1 MDIILI
7 VLSALAAVG
16 AIVTAIICLTSLSA
30 VKKEVEEA
38 KKEVAEA
45 KKEISAIK
53 TDALSAVNDGIK
65 TNNEVLQSSLRL
77 YGDQVSTL
85 SAGLDTRMESLR
97 KNQDERLEAVRA
109 TLDRNV
115 RQMQEDNQKKLEE
128 IRVTVDEKLQKTLND
143 RVTESFKLVG
153 NQLEQVHKSLG
164 EMQTLAS
171 GVGDLKKILSNVKTR
186 GVFGEVQLSRI
197 LEQILTSDQYVT
209 NFATKKNSRDV
220 VEFAVK
226 LPGKSEYD
234 EPVYL
239 PLDAKFPLDVYNA
252 LLDAY
257 DTGDPAQTEA
267 AGKMLET
274 AIKKNAK
281 DIRDKY
287 IDPPNTT
294 DFAVMFLPTEGLY
307 AEVVRRTGLI
317 EILAAEYSVNV
328 CGPST
333 ISAFLNSLQMGFRTL
348 AIEKRSHEVW
358 NILGAVKT
366 EFGHFDK
373 VLASVKKKFT
383 SADNELNDLI
393 GVRTRAM
400 MRKLKNVETM
410 SDESAKSILGS
421 EFEDSEGDFE

>member
-1 MDIILI
+1 MDNLIIILC
-7 VLSALAAVG
+7 ALAAG
-16 AIVTAIICLTSLSA
+16 AAVITAIICLISLISI
-30 VKKEVEEA
+30 KREL
-38 KKEVAEA
+38 AES
-45 KKEISAIK
+45 KRDISSIK
-53 TDALSAVNDGIK
+53 SDALSAVNEGIK
-65 TNNEVLQSSLRL
+65 NNSEILQSSLRV
-77 YGDQVSTL
+77 YGEQVNTL
-85 SAGLDTRMESLR
+85 STGLDTRMENLR
-97 KNQDERLEAVRA
+97 KNQDERLEAVRV

-128 IRVTVDEKLQKTLND
+128 IRTTVDEKLQKTLNE

-197 LEQILTSDQYVT
+197 LEQILTSDQYAT
-209 NFATKKNSRDV
+209 NYATKKNSRDV
-220 VEFAVK
+220 VEFAVR
-226 LPGKSEYD
+226 LPGKNEGD

-239 PLDAKFPLDVYNA
+239 PIDAKFPLDVYNA

-257 DTGDPAQTEA
+257 DSGDPDKTEE
-267 AGKMLET
+267 AGKMLEH

-287 IDPPNTT
+287 IDPPYTT
-294 DFAVMFLPTEGLY
+294 DFGVMFLPTEGLY

-317 EILAAEYSVNV
+317 ESLSKDYSVNV

-358 NILGAVKT
+358 TILGAVKT
-366 EFGHFDK
+366 EFGTFEK
-373 VLASVKKKFT
+373 VLSSIQKKFQN
-383 SADNELNDLI
+383 ADSELETLI
-393 GVRTRAM
+393 GTRTRAM
-400 MRKLKNVETM
+400 MRKLKNVE
-410 SDESAKSILGS
+410 SLPESSAKEVLGS
-421 EFEDSEGDFE
+421 EFEDTYYEEE